1 VSGNEQRSELEHRY
15 DSLIQYACTNLGR
28 PGRPIN
34 WLLVKAMVQVGSNF
48 NPAATTVVGRGLM
61 GLPESVSQEYKI
73 KQSDNF
79 NPEMN
84 VEIGVLHLR
93 KLLYRLCDLPAPEER
108 YACAL
113 AAYVSSLEYVSKSLA
128 QARDVEGLPSS
139 YKAWRTESGKPG
151 RWQRWLYVKD
161 HLLPWS
167 VELPYEPARVV
178 GYVEDTLGVYRAY
191 RNGADVVPSR

>member
-1 VSGNEQRSELEHRY
+1 VEQRSELGHRY
-15 DSLIQYACTNLGR
+15 DSLIQYACTNLSR
-28 PGRPIN
+28 PQSPIP
-34 WLLVKAMVQVGSNF
+34 WLLVKAMVRVGSNF
-48 NPAATTVVGRGLM
+48 DPSATTPVGRGLM

-73 KQSDNF
+73 KLSDNF
-79 NPEMN
+79 HAEMN

-151 RWQRWLYVKD
+151 RWQRWVHVRE

-167 VELPYEPARVV
+167 VELPYEPPRVV
-178 GYVEDTLGVYRAY
+178 AYVESTLEAYHTYR
-191 RNGADVVPSR
+191 GQTPGTSKSIV